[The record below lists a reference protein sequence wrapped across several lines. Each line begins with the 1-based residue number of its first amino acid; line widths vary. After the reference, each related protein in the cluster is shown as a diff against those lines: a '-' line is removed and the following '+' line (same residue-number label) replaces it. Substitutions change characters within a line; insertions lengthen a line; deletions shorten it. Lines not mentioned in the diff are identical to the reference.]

1 MSSNLSPKPLTDTS
15 NPPKLDS
22 HTSDLSPNRTE
33 QPEYNDSD
41 IIHHVYFEDN
51 DSFFPP
57 SWLGQH
63 VDPSQRRGS
72 DDSIVSD
79 DPMEYMDKRD
89 SQCPAEKEHLDWGYG
104 ELLVYH

>member
-89 SQCPAEKEHLDWGYG
+89 SQCPAEGAS
-104 ELLVYH
+104 